1 MAYNNITPIKIG
13 QIAMVT
19 TYSVLYTTPANSRVF
34 VKDINIMNTT
44 AAAIG
49 IYVSF
54 VPDGESPNGD
64 NSLFYNVQLPAY
76 TAVQWTGSQILL
88 PKDTIQVKAS
98 AVGCTII
105 ISGGEAV

>member
-34 VKDINIMNTT
+34 VKDISIINTT
-44 AAAIG
+44 AAPIG

-54 VPDGESPNGD
+54 VPDGQSPNGD
-64 NSLFYNVQLPAY
+64 NSIFYNTQLPAY
-76 TAVQWTGSQILL
+76 TAVQWTGTQILVAG
-88 PKDTIQVKAS
+88 DTIEVKAS
-98 AVGCTII
+98 AVGCTINV
-105 ISGGEAV
+105 SGGEAV